1 MKDIYTPKE
10 AALETIMERRGN
22 LELRERVAQY
32 LGERLPAACFLA
44 DTPPAFLARYVPRAT
59 DEDRLFA
66 DEAREA
72 GLVPYWSS
80 YLADR
85 YTTRNPEKVQTIRPP
100 IRWAKGQR
108 TRQWVVASE
117 ERSGGIG
124 ELNTVFGYTSAE
136 YQQGVRELV
145 LANDGN
151 EELAGNTFDMTD
163 WYRFQ
168 APRFGW
174 DSGNLAAY
182 YYPALMALASTFGV
196 LYEDFDGGPN
206 AGNGD
211 LAAFMDQVVYPAI
224 TKVMQDIGVAPVIV
238 QLPYSEGMNETGLE
252 FLDSDTAAIMR
263 QIGSRAIVSDRI
275 GTI

>member
-1 MKDIYTPKE
+1 MEDIYTPKE
-10 AALETIMERRGN
+10 AALETIMERRN
-22 LELRERVAQY
+22 NPELREKVAQY
-32 LGERLPAACFLA
+32 LGERMPATCFLA

-72 GLVPYWSS
+72 GFVPYWSS

-100 IRWAKGQR
+100 IRWTKGQR
-108 TRQWVVASE
+108 TRQWVVTPE
-117 ERSGGIG
+117 ERNGGIG

-145 LANDGN
+145 LANDGDG
-151 EELAGNTFDMTD
+151 ELAGNVFDMTD

-174 DSGNLAAY
+174 ESGNLAAY
-182 YYPALMALASTFGV
+182 YYPATMALASTFGV

-211 LAAFMDQVVYPAI
+211 LAGFMDRVVYPAI
-224 TKVMQDIGVAPVIV
+224 GKVTRDIGVAPVIV
-238 QLPYSEGMNETGLE
+238 QLPYREGMNETGLE
-252 FLDSDTAAIMR
+252 FLNNDTAATMR
-263 QIGSRAIVSDRI
+263 TMGSRAVVYDRT

>member
-10 AALETIMERRGN
+10 AALETIMERRNN
-22 LELRERVAQY
+22 LELREKVIQY
-32 LGERLPAACFLA
+32 LGECVPATCFLA
-44 DTPPAFLARYVPRAT
+44 DTPPAFLARYVPRGT

-80 YLADR
+80 YLSDR

-108 TRQWVVASE
+108 TRQWVVAPE
-117 ERSGGIG
+117 ERMGGIG
-124 ELNTVFGYTSAE
+124 ELSTVFGYTSAE
-136 YQQGVRELV
+136 YQGGVRELV
-145 LANDGN
+145 FANDGN
-151 EELAGNTFDMTD
+151 EELAGNNFDMTD
-163 WYRFQ
+163 WYKLQ

-174 DSGNLAAY
+174 ESGNLAAY
-182 YYPALMALASTFGV
+182 YYPATMALASTFGV

-211 LAAFMDQVVYPAI
+211 LATFMNQVVYPAI
-224 TKVMQDIGVAPVIV
+224 NRVEEDLGVSPVIV
-238 QLPYSEGMNETGLE
+238 QLPYREGMNETGLE
-252 FLDSDTAAIMR
+252 FLDNDTAMTMR
-263 QIGSRAIVSDRI
+263 RLGSKAIVSDRI
-275 GTI
+275 GVI

>member
-10 AALETIMERRGN
+10 AALETIMERRN
-22 LELRERVAQY
+22 NPELREKVAQY

-59 DEDRLFA
+59 DEDRFFA

-72 GLVPYWSS
+72 GFVPYWSS

-100 IRWAKGQR
+100 IRWTKGQR
-108 TRQWVVASE
+108 TRQWVVAPE

-124 ELNTVFGYTSAE
+124 KLNTVFGYTSAE

-151 EELAGNTFDMTD
+151 EELAGNVFDMTD

-174 DSGNLAAY
+174 ESGNLAAY
-182 YYPALMALASTFGV
+182 YYPATMALASTLGV

-211 LAAFMDQVVYPAI
+211 LAGFMDQVVYPAI
-224 TKVMQDIGVAPVIV
+224 GKVTQDIGVAPVIV
-238 QLPYSEGMNETGLE
+238 QLPYREGMNETGLE
-252 FLDSDTAAIMR
+252 FLDSDTAATMR
-263 QIGSRAIVSDRI
+263 TLGSRAIVSDRI

>member
-1 MKDIYTPKE
+1 MKDIYTPRE
-10 AALETIMERRGN
+10 AALETIMERRN
-22 LELRERVAQY
+22 DPELREKVEQY
-32 LGERLPAACFLA
+32 LGERLPAACFFA
-44 DTPPAFLARYVPRAT
+44 DMPPAFLARYVPRAT

-72 GLVPYWSS
+72 GFAPYWSS

-100 IRWAKGQR
+100 IRWTKGQR
-108 TRQWVVASE
+108 TRQWVVAPE
-117 ERSGGIG
+117 DRSGGIG

-136 YQQGVRELV
+136 YQQAVRELV

-163 WYRFQ
+163 WYKFQ

-174 DSGNLAAY
+174 ESGNLAAY
-182 YYPALMALASTFGV
+182 YYPATMALASTFGV
-196 LYEDFDGGPN
+196 LYEDFEGGPS

-211 LAAFMDQVVYPAI
+211 LTAFRNQVVYPAI
-224 TKVMQDIGVAPVIV
+224 DKVTRDLGIAPIIV
-238 QLPYSEGMNETGLE
+238 QLPYREGMNETGLE
-252 FLDSDTAAIMR
+252 FLDYDTATTMRTLGSKAIISER
-263 QIGSRAIVSDRI
+263 VGIV
-275 GTI
+275 

>member
-1 MKDIYTPKE
+1 MKNIYTPKE
-10 AALETIMERRGN
+10 AAFEMIMERREN
-22 LELRERVAQY
+22 LALREKVVQY
-32 LGERLPAACFLA
+32 LGERLFAACFFA

-72 GLVPYWSS
+72 GFTPYWSS

-85 YTTRNPEKVQTIRPP
+85 YTVRNPEKVQTIRPP

-108 TRQWVVASE
+108 TRQWVVIPE
-117 ERSGGIG
+117 ERNGGIG
-124 ELNTVFGYTSAE
+124 GLNTIFGYTSAE
-136 YQQGVRELV
+136 YQNGVRELV
-145 LANDGN
+145 LTNDGDK
-151 EELAGNTFDMTD
+151 ELTENTFDMTD

-174 DSGNLAAY
+174 ESGNLATY
-182 YYPALMALASTFGV
+182 YYPATMALASVFGV

-211 LAAFMDQVVYPAI
+211 LAAFRDSVVYPAI
-224 TKVMQDIGVAPVIV
+224 AKVTQDLGVNPVIV
-238 QLPYSEGMNETGLE
+238 QLPYRESMGETGLE
-252 FLDSDTAAIMR
+252 FLDSDTAELVR
-263 QIGSRAIVSDRI
+263 TLGSKAAASDRI
-275 GTI
+275 GGV

>member
-1 MKDIYTPKE
+1 MKDIYTSKE
-10 AALETIMERRGN
+10 AALEIIMERRN
-22 LELRERVAQY
+22 NSELRERVARY
-32 LGERLPAACFLA
+32 LGGRLPAACFLA

-72 GLVPYWSS
+72 GFAPYWSS

-85 YTTRNPEKVQTIRPP
+85 YTIRNPEKVQTIRPP
-100 IRWAKGQR
+100 IRWTKGQR

-117 ERSGGIG
+117 ERNGGIG
-124 ELNTVFGYTSAE
+124 ELNTVFGYTSTE
-136 YQQGVRELV
+136 YQQGIRELV

-151 EELAGNTFDMTD
+151 EELAGNVFDMTD

-168 APRFGW
+168 ASRFGW
-174 DSGNLAAY
+174 ESGSLAAY
-182 YYPALMALASTFGV
+182 YYPATMALAATFGV

-224 TKVMQDIGVAPVIV
+224 GKVTQDIGVAPVIV
-238 QLPYSEGMNETGLE
+238 QLPYREGMNETGLE
-252 FLDSDTAAIMR
+252 FLDSDTATTMR
-263 QIGSRAIVSDRI
+263 ALGSRAVVSDRM

>member
-10 AALETIMERRGN
+10 AAFETIMERRN
-22 LELRERVAQY
+22 NPELREKVAQY
-32 LGERLPAACFLA
+32 LGESIPATCFLA
-44 DTPPAFLARYVPRAT
+44 ETPPAFLARYVPRAT

-72 GLVPYWSS
+72 GFTPYWSS

-100 IRWAKGQR
+100 IRWTKGQR
-108 TRQWVVASE
+108 TRQWVVAPE
-117 ERSGGIG
+117 ERNGGIG

-151 EELAGNTFDMTD
+151 EELAGNVFDMTD

-174 DSGNLAAY
+174 ESGNLAAY
-182 YYPALMALASTFGV
+182 YYPATMTLASTLGV

-211 LAAFMDQVVYPAI
+211 LAAFMNQVVYPAI
-224 TKVMQDIGVAPVIV
+224 AKVTQDIGVAPVIV
-238 QLPYSEGMNETGLE
+238 QLPYRDGMNETGLE
-252 FLDSDTAAIMR
+252 FLDSDTAIAFRSLGSKAILS
-263 QIGSRAIVSDRI
+263 GRI
-275 GTI
+275 GAI